1 MSGLKYELSKKAS
14 LESYE
19 KFIALNPIY
28 ANKLTLDEWHQLRQD
43 TMNMHHSYVRM
54 LATIPLLLAVLGG
67 DFDDDGERDSKSIGV
82 LNLAHQLVSRFQTEM
97 LFFYDY
103 SAMREITQSPIPIL
117 GFLNLYKNVT
127 VNSFD
132 EARDYIAGEN
142 KLTKTGKSADKA
154 EQWHYS
160 KRFVPFIYQYGNL
173 IETLN
178 LDTEDEEAL

>member
-1 MSGLKYELSKKAS
+1 
-14 LESYE
+14 
-19 KFIALNPIY
+19 
-28 ANKLTLDEWHQLRQD
+28 
-43 TMNMHHSYVRM
+43 
-54 LATIPLLLAVLGG
+54 
-67 DFDDDGERDSKSIGV
+67 
-82 LNLAHQLVSRFQTEM
+82 
-97 LFFYDY
+97 
-103 SAMREITQSPIPIL
+103 MREITQSPIPIL

-132 EARDYIAGEN
+132 EARDYIFGEN

-178 LDTEDEEAL
+178 LDTEDE